1 MKRLSPKKINS
12 FLLLKLPAA
21 FFCGVRV
28 KMMETT
34 QCVTAVTHRWI
45 NQNPFQSMYF
55 AVQAMAAELSTGALV
70 MLHIKES
77 NHKISMLVA
86 NQKGN
91 YNRKATGKITFTCKD
106 GDRVVAAINETL
118 KTGEG
123 VTFWMT
129 SVGKNEKGEVVSTS
143 EFEWRLKKVTF

>member
-1 MKRLSPKKINS
+1 M
-12 FLLLKLPAA
+12 FKLPAA

-28 KMMETT
+28 KHLERLICETK
-34 QCVTAVTHRWI
+34 VTHRWI
-45 NQNPFQSMYF
+45 NQNPFNSLYF

-70 MLHIKES
+70 MMHIKES
-77 NHKISMLVA
+77 NQKISMLVA

-91 YNRKATGKITFTCKD
+91 YSKKATGTITFKCED
-106 GDRVVAAINETL
+106 GQKVLDAIAETI

-129 SVGKNEKGEVVSTS
+129 STGTDAASDVVSHS
-143 EFEWRLKKVTF
+143 EFEWRIKCVSE

>member
-34 QCVTAVTHRWI
+34 QCVTSVTHRWI

-106 GDRVVAAINETL
+106 GNRVVAAINETL

-143 EFEWRLKKVTF
+143 EFEWRLKKVIS